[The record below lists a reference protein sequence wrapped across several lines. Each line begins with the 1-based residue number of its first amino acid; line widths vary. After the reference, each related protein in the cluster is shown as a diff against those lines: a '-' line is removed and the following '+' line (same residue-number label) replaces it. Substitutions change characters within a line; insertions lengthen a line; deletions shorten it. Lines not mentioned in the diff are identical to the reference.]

1 MKRIFCNIF
10 IFAIIIAMSIVTVFA
25 VNSIARNTQ
34 TASAVEHKILYS
46 EKNAPIFYGATKIT
60 IDKNVT
66 ENFSIK
72 DSRFRIYARDFED
85 GDLSSKIE
93 CVSNNVNATVVGN
106 YEIKYR
112 VVDSHKNETN
122 ITVPVVVL
130 DKQEGECTIERT
142 LYTLA
147 SDWNITLIGVGRNRN
162 GDRQN
167 LGIYLPADT
176 TAKIRVIDAD
186 SDFVIWNLGNY
197 ETKEINF
204 TLNKT

>member
-1 MKRIFCNIF
+1 MN
-10 IFAIIIAMSIVTVFA
+10 STVA
-25 VNSIARNTQ
+25 
-34 TASAVEHKILYS
+34 
-46 EKNAPIFYGATKIT
+46 
-60 IDKNVT
+60 
-66 ENFSIK
+66 
-72 DSRFRIYARDFED
+72 
-85 GDLSSKIE
+85 
-93 CVSNNVNATVVGN
+93 GN

-112 VVDSHKNETN
+112 VVDSHKNEAN
-122 ITVPVVVL
+122 ITVPVVIL
-130 DKQEGECTIERT
+130 EKEEGECTIERT

-147 SDWNITLIGVGRNRN
+147 SDWNITLFGVGRNRN